1 MRIDPL
7 NLQEYEKD
15 HLDEI
20 IGMFLS
26 VTVHSSHH
34 LAVSN
39 TYCQLHHIYFYTPH
53 QLKSERCRCKVK
65 HQCCIIPLKYFF
77 PQKTIGNLSVFSFYN
92 FI

>member
-1 MRIDPL
+1 MAEMPAAFEWEEVVRIDPL

-39 TYCQLHHIYFYTPH
+39 TYCQLHHIYFLYTAST
-53 QLKSERCRCKVK
+53 QE
-65 HQCCIIPLKYFF
+65 
-77 PQKTIGNLSVFSFYN
+77 
-92 FI
+92 